1 MRVRRSVGVC
11 AAALAASMSASYAG
25 PCSNDIGSMQA
36 KINHKLAAIVAAGP
50 PAPPSA
56 MVGVAQPT
64 PRSLGAVAERMGEI
78 SHETVQAIQQAMARA
93 RAADGAGDQTACDEA
108 LAEVEHILAQ

>member
-1 MRVRRSVGVC
+1 
-11 AAALAASMSASYAG
+11 
-25 PCSNDIGSMQA
+25 
-36 KINHKLAAIVAAGP
+36 
-50 PAPPSA
+50 

-93 RAADGAGDQTACDEA
+93 RAADSAGDQTACDEA

>member
-1 MRVRRSVGVC
+1 MHIQRLVIII
-11 AAALAASMSASYAG
+11 AAASASMTSVYAG
-25 PCSNDIGSMQA
+25 PCTDEIGGMQA
-36 KINHKLAAIVAAGP
+36 KINAKVEATAAAGP

-93 RAADGAGDQTACDEA
+93 RAADSAGDQTACDEA

>member
-1 MRVRRSVGVC
+1 MLLAHIRGRLGIPRTCGGRVMRIRRSAGVC

-78 SHETVQAIQQAMARA
+78 SQQS
-93 RAADGAGDQTACDEA
+93 AGYSSA
-108 LAEVEHILAQ
+108 

>member
-1 MRVRRSVGVC
+1 MRIRRSAGMC

-36 KINHKLAAIVAAGP
+36 KINQKLAATVTAGP

-78 SHETVQAIQQAMARA
+78 SHETVQAIQQAMART
-93 RAADGAGDQTACDEA
+93 RAADSAGGQTAGNGA
-108 LAEVEHILAQ
+108 LAAAEHILDH